1 MKSRTLLAL
10 TAGAVL
16 LVLAGAFGLSHGL
29 LRGPA
34 PVLGPTVNLLED
46 GRPLPEFHVP
56 STQGEFSNATLQ
68 GHWTFVL
75 FGYTHCPDVCP
86 TSLALLAEVTRQ
98 LQGKGVRPLQVVFV
112 SVDAPRDTIALLKKY
127 VPAFNP
133 AFIGA
138 TGSDADLQPLTRDL
152 GVYYVRNVEEA
163 AGRDGHGYSVDHTSS
178 FFLVA
183 PDGRLRAVFQ
193 LPLEAG
199 PMARDT
205 AAIMAR

>member
-1 MKSRTLLAL
+1 MKHRPLLAL
-10 TAGAVL
+10 TAGAAL
-16 LVLAGAFGLSHGL
+16 LVLAGAFWLSHGF
-29 LRGPA
+29 RGPA
-34 PVLGPTVNLLED
+34 PSLGPTVNLLD
-46 GRPLPEFHVP
+46 DRRPLPEFHLP
-56 STQGEFSNATLQ
+56 YTRGEFSNATLQ

-98 LQGKGVRPLQVVFV
+98 LQGRGVPPPQVVFV
-112 SVDAPRDTIALLKKY
+112 SVDAPRDTIGLLKRY

-138 TGSDADLQPLTRDL
+138 TGSDEALKPLTRDL
-152 GVYYVRNVEEA
+152 GVYFVRNRDEA
-163 AGRDGHGYSVDHTSS
+163 AGSGGDGYSVDHTSS
-178 FFLVA
+178 FYLMA
-183 PDGRLRAVFQ
+183 PDGSLRAVFQ

-199 PMARDT
+199 PMARDV

>member
-10 TAGAVL
+10 TAGVVL
-16 LVLAGAFGLSHGL
+16 LVLAGAFWLSHGS
-29 LRGPA
+29 RGPA

-68 GHWTFVL
+68 GHWTFLL

-98 LQGKGVRPLQVVFV
+98 LQGKGVPPQVVFV
-112 SVDAPRDTIALLKKY
+112 SVDAPRDTIALLKRY

-138 TGSDADLQPLTRDL
+138 TGSDAALQPLTRDL

-163 AGRDGHGYSVDHTSS
+163 AGRSSQSYSVDHTSS

-183 PDGRLRAVFQ
+183 PDGSLRAVFQ

-199 PMARDT
+199 QMAHDT
-205 AAIMAR
+205 AAIMAH